1 VDPLVGGGNAPAS
14 GSASIEEVAETTN
27 VAAENLMYPR
37 EDLPPPKFTME
48 GVEIEDESPPALTP
62 LTKEF
67 ECYKYKV
74 SDCGKFE
81 IIGDRWILRK
91 KNSQR
96 VPGVLLELWSLLS
109 QEQRTAL
116 RQRWHLYLEELVV
129 NEPPGFSLAS
139 EEGGVSPQLLP
150 RQTPAGSRRGYP
162 TGGGNAP
169 APIQSPTMVKGRWR
183 TRPESRVPR
192 CLLFHGA
199 SRNIATT
206 S

>member
-1 VDPLVGGGNAPAS
+1 LGPAS
-14 GSASIEEVAETTN
+14 INKVAETTT
-27 VAAENLMYPR
+27 VAAETLIYPR
-37 EDLPPPKFTME
+37 EDLPPPKFIEE

-62 LTKEF
+62 LSNEF
-67 ECYKYKV
+67 ECYKHKF

-96 VPGVLLELWSLLS
+96 VPGVLPELWSLLS

-129 NEPPGFSLAS
+129 NEPPGFSHAS
-139 EEGGVSPQLLP
+139 EEGG
-150 RQTPAGSRRGYP
+150 SRRRGSCSCSSRIDKNQARSQRGYQ

-169 APIQSPTMVKGRWR
+169 DPSEAQPW
-183 TRPESRVPR
+183 
-192 CLLFHGA
+192 
-199 SRNIATT
+199 
-206 S
+206 